1 MQGAEGRDEAGLTQL
16 VAESFGE
23 VSHLIEGFD
32 ALLVKPSQN
41 LDTSIA
47 FFSERPEEFIEFGR
61 TQVLKV
67 YLV

>member
-1 MQGAEGRDEAGLTQL
+1 MQGSEGRDEADLTQF

-23 VSHLIEGFD
+23 VGHLIEGFD

-47 FFSERPEEFIEFGR
+47 FFSEGLEEFIEFGR